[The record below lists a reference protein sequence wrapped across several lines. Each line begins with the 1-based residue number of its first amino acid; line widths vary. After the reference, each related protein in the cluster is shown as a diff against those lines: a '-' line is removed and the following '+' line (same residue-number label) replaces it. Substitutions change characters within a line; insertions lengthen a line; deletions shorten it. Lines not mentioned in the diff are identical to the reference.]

1 VAAGVP
7 SRPLIPHP
15 MVLLL
20 ASSLAG
26 FRRPSSRRS
35 PLRPL
40 PPRVACRLA
49 GWGLPRP
56 TPTSK
61 SRQPGRAS

>member
-1 VAAGVP
+1 
-7 SRPLIPHP
+7 

-20 ASSLAG
+20 ASSHAG